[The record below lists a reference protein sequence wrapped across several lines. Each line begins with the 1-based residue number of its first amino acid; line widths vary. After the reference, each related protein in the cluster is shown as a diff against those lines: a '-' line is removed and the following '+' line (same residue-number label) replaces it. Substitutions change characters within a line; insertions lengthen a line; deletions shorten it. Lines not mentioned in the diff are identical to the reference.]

1 MLNFLKIKNIA
12 LIDSLEVEFGPG
24 LNLLTGETGSGKSII
39 VDSLGA
45 ITGER
50 VSSDLL
56 KQGTDAARI
65 EAIFSIRGSDW
76 QPIFDENGIEFDDA
90 YEPEIIVRRE
100 ISLNGKN
107 RIFVNNQLVTAAL
120 LKRLGPY
127 LVDIHGQ
134 GEQAAL
140 FDSARHREMLDEY
153 AGTDSARASVADAFR
168 KWSATKK
175 ELEALKHDEAEKLQL
190 LDILKFQAD
199 EIRRAGLREG
209 EAEALEIEKRRLNN
223 LEKLS
228 TLSGESYSLLYDM
241 DDSATATLDRA
252 ARRIEELGSYEPG
265 FLSYTEGIKSARAVI
280 EDLAIELRDYANKL
294 EFAPGRLEEIEN
306 RLAEISRVCRKYGG
320 SEESALR
327 HLGES
332 EKRLENI
339 ETAELRE
346 KELAEEL
353 DRARADYLK
362 ASLGLGRERR
372 KAAKRFEENVVKN
385 LADVALEKARFEV
398 RFESPGESE
407 LNNSA
412 SEGFFTAA
420 GIDRIEFY
428 FSANVGES
436 PKPLGKVASGGEAS
450 RLMLIL
456 KTTAGM
462 RDTAKTAVFDEIDAG
477 IGGRVAEA
485 VGSKLKEL
493 AAEQQVLCV
502 THQPQVAAQ
511 ADRHILVEKT
521 IGKSRT
527 TIGARQIEET
537 ERVEEIARMLAGETI
552 TDAARENARVLLRGS
567 EKGLSQKL

>member
-1 MLNFLKIKNIA
+1 MLNFLKINNLA
-12 LIDSLEVEFGPG
+12 LIDSLEVDFGPG

-45 ITGER
+45 IAGER
-50 VSSDLL
+50 VSSDLI
-56 KQGTDAARI
+56 KQGADSARI

-76 QPIFDENGIEFDDA
+76 QTIFEENGIEIEDA
-90 YEPEIIVRRE
+90 DEPEIIIRRE

-120 LKRLGPY
+120 LKRLGTI

-140 FDSARHREMLDEY
+140 FDPARHREMLDEFAE
-153 AGTDSARASVADAFR
+153 AGDARASVADAFR
-168 KWSATKK
+168 KWSAVKK
-175 ELEALKHDEAEKLQL
+175 ELDALKHDEAEKLQL
-190 LDILKFQAD
+190 LDILKFQVD
-199 EIRRAGLREG
+199 EIRRSGLREG

-223 LEKLS
+223 VEKLS
-228 TLSGESYSLLYDM
+228 ALSGEAYSLLYEM

-252 ARRIEELGSYEPG
+252 ARRIDELGSFEPG
-265 FLSYTEGIKSARAVI
+265 FLAYAEGIETARAVI
-280 EDLAIELRDYANKL
+280 EDMAIELRDYANKL

-327 HLGES
+327 HLSDS
-332 EKRLENI
+332 ERRLENI
-339 ETAELRE
+339 ETAELRQ

-353 DRARADYLK
+353 NRARADYLK
-362 ASLGLGRERR
+362 AALALGSLRR
-372 KAAKRFEENVVKN
+372 KAANRFEENVVRN

-398 RFESPGESE
+398 RIESPGESD
-407 LNNSA
+407 LDNSSA
-412 SEGFFTAA
+412 ERFFTAS
-420 GIDRIEFY
+420 GIDQIEFY
-428 FSANVGES
+428 FSANVGEA

-462 RDTAKTAVFDEIDAG
+462 RDAAKTAVFDEIDAG

-511 ADRHILVEKT
+511 ADRHFVVEKT

-527 TIGARQIEET
+527 TIGVRPLDET

-567 EKGLSQKL
+567 EKRLSRKL